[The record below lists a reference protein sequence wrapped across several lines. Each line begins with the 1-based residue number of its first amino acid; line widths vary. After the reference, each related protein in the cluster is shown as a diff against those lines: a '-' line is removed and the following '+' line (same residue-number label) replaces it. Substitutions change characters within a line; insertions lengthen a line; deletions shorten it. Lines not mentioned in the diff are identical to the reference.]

1 MVIANN
7 ISSNMILGELHKNTK
22 KKSKA
27 AGELSLGEKI
37 RNAGDDA
44 SGYAISEKMRVRI
57 RALDQD
63 DQNVQKGSS
72 MLRIAEGAIQSQ
84 LDIMKKIKEKV
95 IDAHNDTNTD
105 IDRATIQKELNQSY
119 DEIQQIAW
127 ETTFNGKLLLV
138 GNTKAGK
145 MSSWKVLDKP
155 IRIPESEYNF
165 IDDVYDDLDG
175 IFGPFDVF
183 SRYGT
188 HESTIEPL
196 LGDKSSVNL
205 AGGVDNEYIQHDP
218 QEITPA
224 TFTWDLSSYLVGDLN
239 GKGFSCGGYNY
250 VLTTDTSK
258 NYKNAIQIDISGLST
273 TEEIA
278 SKIASTLSGKSPV
291 ASASVEKSKITF
303 TTTNQYNGEKY
314 IDGYSRSASEEPV
327 VVKPGVPA
335 KPAHNGR
342 TAANGTNVF
351 SNETIHGTNEEVI
364 EHPAVTHTERD
375 PATDL
380 EKVVVDKSGWN
391 EKIKDATSA
400 VLTKNISGVT
410 AGTGITI
417 TGRGGTAYL
426 KIEEGNAAL
435 HQNDEGVWVVGKN
448 ASISKTQLKSWVE
461 IGDPKAGSTIGVTL
475 TMSGGVVTLETTDKG
490 EYYYITVK
498 DGIAGKEAIPAEPE
512 VPAEYGTPKYYEAVT
527 ALDTSSVSLS
537 SGGIPKGPIETLP
550 GKEASYSMDL
560 TAYDTTD
567 KDKLTEFVDALVGK
581 CLKSTNGSYYGF
593 IDTTEPNSMEAVQQ
607 NKPGQYGTVYDVDL
621 KILRQA
627 VEVGTSIADAF
638 INLMTSKDSRHFSDG
653 SDGGAGTKAL
663 IAKAGYIGESGND
676 LTLEISESKLAQYTI
691 DFKKVFDEKNP
702 KLPEDLVGK
711 GFRVYCSTCPEQWVN
726 FYFYD
731 GSDESEEFRP
741 ASGSSGADI
750 MTVRVDVINL
760 AHVTDLESF
769 VEAVRTQAG
778 QAIQT
783 IRDGHPHMLAVAG
796 NVEKGTVTIYDTRP
810 FDVLSYPY
818 NTMYPAL
825 REKGAKLA
833 DQTMDDVIKID
844 KDIYVNDL
852 VIHHTDRSS
861 QNIHVRIP
869 QTSLDHLFDYV
880 EEYGG
885 IEDYNVMTK
894 ESREL
899 LLGTVSTKIENGQTV
914 TKTTRGYL
922 DMAIDYLTGANT
934 LVGAQISRLEMTD
947 NNIITQEENTQ
958 SSESTIRDTDMA
970 KSAMSL
976 AMAQILAQSG
986 QAMLSQSNK
995 NSSMVLSLLQ

>member
-27 AGELSLGEKI
+27 AGELALGEKI

-105 IDRATIQKELNQSY
+105 IDRATIQKELNQSF

-188 HESTIEPL
+188 HESMIEPL

-205 AGGVDNEYIQHDP
+205 AGGVNNEYIQHDP

-258 NYKNAIQIDISGLST
+258 NYKNAEKINISGLST

-278 SKIASTLSGKSPV
+278 AKIANTLSGKSPV
-291 ASASVEKSKITF
+291 ASASVEDSKITF
-303 TTTNQYNGEKY
+303 TTNNAANNREYVS
-314 IDGYSRSASEEPV
+314 GYSEAASTTTVGGE
-327 VVKPGVPA
+327 
-335 KPAHNGR
+335 PAHNGR

-351 SNETIHGTNEEVI
+351 SDETVYGTAEEGIH
-364 EHPAVTHTERD
+364 HPAITHKERD

-380 EKVVVDKSGWN
+380 EKTVIDKEAWY
-391 EKIKDATSA
+391 EKTKDATSA
-400 VLTKNISGVT
+400 VLSKNITSIT

-417 TGRGGTAYL
+417 NNSVYL
-426 KIEEGNAAL
+426 RFEDGSSGL
-435 HQNDEGVWVVGKN
+435 HQDSEGVWVVGKN
-448 ASISKTQLKSWVE
+448 ASVSKTQLKAWRE

-475 TMSGGVVTLETTDKG
+475 TMSGGVLTLETTGKG
-490 EYYYITVK
+490 SSYYIDVK
-498 DGIAGKEAIPAEPE
+498 NGIEAKTAIPA
-512 VPAEYGTPKYYEAVT
+512 VPGTPVEYEGIT

-550 GKEASYSMDL
+550 GKEASYTMDL

-567 KDKLTEFVDALVGK
+567 QDKLTEFVDALVGK

-627 VEVGTSIADAF
+627 VEEGTSIADAF
-638 INLMTSKDSRHFSDG
+638 INLMTSRDSRHFSDG

-676 LTLEISESKLAQYTI
+676 LTLKISESKLAQYTI

-976 AMAQILAQSG
+976 ATAQILAQSG